1 MLITEE
7 EKLMGNAE
15 SNYSLPS
22 KELYFRQL
30 KQTPAISWP
39 AIGLL
44 LLGML
49 LIGGASTKALS
60 GSIPLWGGMLINGVG
75 LYFLFSIMH
84 EALHHN
90 VSTNNF
96 INELLGRISLLLLIP
111 AAPLEIARW
120 AHFQHHRFTSG
131 AKDPDNFI
139 HKARWWDLPLRWSNF
154 DLYYLY
160 AFLRDGGEHKKRH
173 GRVLILQAMIFAA
186 MAAALVYLG
195 YGMELLFLWI
205 LASRMAL
212 ALLAL
217 VFVSLPHYPAKVTAQ
232 EDEYQATTIRQ
243 GWEWLLTP
251 LFVYQ
256 NYHLIHHLYPTA
268 PFYNYLKIWH
278 LRYEELIAKEP
289 SVVKGFARHPVK

>member
-120 AHFQHHRFTSG
+120 AHFQH
-131 AKDPDNFI
+131 
-139 HKARWWDLPLRWSNF
+139 L
-154 DLYYLY
+154 
-160 AFLRDGGEHKKRH
+160 
-173 GRVLILQAMIFAA
+173 
-186 MAAALVYLG
+186 
-195 YGMELLFLWI
+195 
-205 LASRMAL
+205 
-212 ALLAL
+212 
-217 VFVSLPHYPAKVTAQ
+217 
-232 EDEYQATTIRQ
+232 
-243 GWEWLLTP
+243 
-251 LFVYQ
+251 
-256 NYHLIHHLYPTA
+256 
-268 PFYNYLKIWH
+268 
-278 LRYEELIAKEP
+278 
-289 SVVKGFARHPVK
+289 